1 MTLRETVAKWFNL
14 ITRESY
20 DQVTD
25 LLIQYQDEEN
35 ARITVG
41 HEEHHIT
48 SKYPTVKKLYA
59 GRPLP
64 PKNQKVMIDP
74 RILFTPYD
82 SKLWDI
88 VKKLDLTGM
97 SDDDKVFACFKWVRK
112 NIKYVLDKNNFGS
125 SEYWSFPYE
134 TLAKRAGDCD
144 SQSILLANLCL
155 VAGVPYHK
163 IRLTCGPVKGGYH
176 AFLTY
181 YVTEHEHWTIMDTCY
196 WPSYEKVKDRASYK
210 YEDNYFDQIWFS
222 WDQENV
228 YQKSHKTWI
237 K

>member
-88 VKKLDLTGM
+88 VKKLKLDGL
-97 SDDDKVFACFKWVRK
+97 SDDDKAFACFKWVRK
-112 NIKYVLDKNNFGS
+112 NISYKFDDKNFGS

-134 TLAKRAGDCD
+134 TLAKKAGDCD

-155 VAGVPYHK
+155 VAGIDYYK
-163 IRLTCGPVKGGYH
+163 LRLTCGPVKGGYH

-181 YVTEHEHWTIMDTCY
+181 YNSEGIWIVLDTTYWANTLHPSKRKSYHE
-196 WPSYEKVKDRASYK
+196 EKK
-210 YEDNYFDQIWFS
+210 YFDTIWFS